1 MMLKVNVLAKSAIA
15 ILAVVV
21 LVALVGYISTNDAA
35 LLEFVKSAF
44 GWVII
49 GIIIITLLINAPR
62 LLKTF
67 R

>member
-1 MMLKVNVLAKSAIA
+1 MLKINVLAKSAIA

-21 LVALVGYISTNDAA
+21 LVALVGYISTNDTA
-35 LLEFVKSAF
+35 LLDFVKTAF

-49 GIIIITLLINAPR
+49 GIVVITLLINTPR
-62 LLKTF
+62 LLKIF